1 MMATA
6 TTATKNNNNGDTVD
20 VDNALNHEISTE
32 ERKMDEN
39 EIELKKKETKN
50 KKKKKKQKIQYRRFG
65 CPAKLASIENLDSSI
80 EKKKKLPSNQY
91 ECTLKRRAIY
101 QPKQPPK
108 QKVVVPPSSSTSRR
122 NIFGIP
128 LPIEQDTNNNN
139 NNNPPPQSQQSKEST
154 KKEQEMEYVSGDV
167 SLGMKLNIKQN
178 KVVVTQVIPLVDGR
192 ASPAQL
198 TGCITAGDILL
209 AIDGVSLT
217 DVPLND
223 LIASLKVLTVDN
235 KNQPSFTILFQ
246 FGPTPPPTSIHQK
259 PPPPMNTSQYSP
271 VGLVDQFTGLPL
283 FPKQD
288 PTTTFIPPSTIQ
300 KEQEESQPVIPDTND
315 ENSSALIMMEREK
328 QEEELFHKKMTAF
341 LSQKN
346 QQEKKRFQSQFFTL
360 NAHCSILLRLSTT
373 KTHNVPMRK
382 RMTRQELL
390 EFGTLALEGARIIC
404 IEMEQRAEET
414 STQNNKRKDPLAI
427 IWSDGKSFS
436 SRSRFS
442 RMSNGGGFSI
452 ANSRLLAPVDDVTS
466 ESDSSDDDN
475 SISSVIRE
483 EEDDE
488 EEDELLI
495 RLAAKDDEW
504 KCDMIEALEKLSVKN
519 REANM
524 IKKGKQHTAD
534 KPKEEQQSIFQTLSN
549 ENFVEQELF
558 STILFGQE
566 NIEQMTKIMSNRT
579 FALPPD
585 EFTVVLYDLSMHV
598 SSKHTL
604 PKNIITFSPSKHYT
618 NTLPSGNKHTMR
630 QSPEQTEPS
639 VYEDKNHDN
648 LNNNNNNNNKP
659 LQNHTMNNYADQKFL
674 NEYSLFINHP
684 KANQDVLVASTF
696 LLKEAIPTWLET
708 FQPLSWKER
717 RILWPATN
725 NNKSTYN
732 PDEDQDLT
740 IASPQSTWTM
750 NHLNNSRKNLEETIE
765 DIEMHPE
772 SRNET

>member
-1 MMATA
+1 MMAA
-6 TTATKNNNNGDTVD
+6 TSTTNTTTTDADTNTVNVD
-20 VDNALNHEISTE
+20 DALNHETPIE

-39 EIELKKKETKN
+39 EIVMKQ
-50 KKKKKKQKIQYRRFG
+50 KKKKQTKQKIQYRRFG
-65 CPAKLASIENLDSSI
+65 CPAKLATIENLDSS
-80 EKKKKLPSNQY
+80 KPTKKKLPHNQY

-101 QPKQPPK
+101 QPKQRPQ
-108 QKVVVPPSSSTSRR
+108 QKVVPSTSRR

-128 LPIEQDTNNNN
+128 LPQEQENK
-139 NNNPPPQSQQSKEST
+139 PPQSQQQES
-154 KKEQEMEYVSGDV
+154 KKEQQKMEYISGDV

-178 KVVVTQVIPLVDGR
+178 KVIVSQVIPLVDGR

-209 AIDGVSLT
+209 AIDGVSLE
-217 DVPLND
+217 DVPLSD
-223 LIASLKVLTVDN
+223 LIGLLKILSAEN
-235 KNQPSFTILFQ
+235 KDQPSFTILFQ
-246 FGPTPPPTSIHQK
+246 IGPTPPP
-259 PPPPMNTSQYSP
+259 PPPVNQKSPPPTNTSLHAP
-271 VGLVDQFTGLPL
+271 LGLVDQFTGLPL
-283 FPKQD
+283 FPKHD
-288 PTTTFIPPSTIQ
+288 PTTTTIIPPSTTK
-300 KEQEESQPVIPDTND
+300 KEQEDESQSDIPDIIEGTD
-315 ENSSALIMMEREK
+315 SSLIMMEREK
-328 QEEELFHKKMTAF
+328 QEEEIFHKKMTAF
-341 LSQKN
+341 LARKTI
-346 QQEKKRFQSQFFTL
+346 QEKERFQSQFFTL
-360 NAHCSILLRLSTT
+360 NTHCSILLRFSTT
-373 KTHNVPMRK
+373 KTHDFSVRR

-404 IEMEQRAEET
+404 NEMEQRSAET

-442 RMSNGGGFSI
+442 RISNGGGFSI

-466 ESDSSDDDN
+466 ESDSSSDDN
-475 SISSVIRE
+475 SISSVVRE
-483 EEDDE
+483 EEHD
-488 EEDELLI
+488 EEDELLM
-495 RLAAKDDEW
+495 RLAAKDNDW

-519 REANM
+519 READM
-524 IKKGKQHTAD
+524 KKKEKQPTPE
-534 KPKEEQQSIFQTLSN
+534 KPKEDQRSIFQTLSD

-604 PKNIITFSPSKHYT
+604 PKNIITFSSSKNYT
-618 NTLPSGNKHTMR
+618 NTTFFG
-630 QSPEQTEPS
+630 
-639 VYEDKNHDN
+639 
-648 LNNNNNNNNKP
+648 NNNNNMSLSPQQAEALTYPDKNDDNRNNKSI
-659 LQNHTMNNYADQKFL
+659 QNHTTINYADQKFL
-674 NEYSLFINHP
+674 NAYSLFMNHP

-696 LLKEAIPTWLET
+696 LLKQAIPTWLKT

-725 NNKSTYN
+725 NNNSAYN
-732 PDEDQDLT
+732 DDEDQDLT
-740 IASPQSTWTM
+740 VASPQSIWTA
-750 NHLNNSRKNLEETIE
+750 NHPNKSRKNLKETIE